1 MQVIEIWEP
10 QDLDYE
16 DLKKM
21 FLKYVMGTIYKGM
34 KMA

>member
-1 MQVIEIWEP
+1 MQVIEIREP

-16 DLKKM
+16 DLKQM